1 MCSNTEVC
9 DMTCSLFPQSK
20 KKTNKKTTLQNH
32 WVNERQQS
40 NRLETNLNEVVEVT
54 QFAHVGDTL
63 LLGHILEN
71 LSQVVFGV
79 WKEKRSEWQGYCYPE
94 QRDTCTELDF
104 RVTCWRRWNR
114 NAATESGAR
123 RGTCFKYKQ
132 PFPSSDSDRHGDGRK
147 QERRLLP
154 LHHFLTLGLFCLLNS
169 HQNTTV
175 LLTSYL
181 DRFIKEE
188 VISCISP

>member
-1 MCSNTEVC
+1 MNTS
-9 DMTCSLFPQSK
+9 SLIVWRQ
-20 KKTNKKTTLQNH
+20 TLMKLLR
-32 WVNERQQS
+32 WPSLRM
-40 NRLETNLNEVVEVT
+40 LETPCCLAT
-54 QFAHVGDTL
+54 FWRISRRL
-63 LLGHILEN
+63 SLG
-71 LSQVVFGV
+71 
-79 WKEKRSEWQGYCYPE
+79 SERRRDQNGMGYCYPE

-154 LHHFLTLGLFCLLNS
+154 LNLFLTLGLFCLLNS

-175 LLTSYL
+175 HLTSYQ

-188 VISCISP
+188 AISCIYVYRVRIPARSVSSDMTTSSRC